1 MNSSKLI
8 QQCIQNQQ
16 KHQTYSPEDAILL
29 IDEVKN
35 FTFTD
40 VKKKEVLIQSG
51 KAHYSSMLSKEA
63 LPTEMQMEV
72 FHASLERYKDKIADG
87 VMYLAKEF
95 EIKRKELG
103 YDEIVI
109 VSLIRA
115 GLPLGANIQ
124 RYLRKEGVKSVHY
137 GISII
142 RDKGID
148 AVAMKAIMRE
158 HPNAFITFVDGW
170 IGKGAITRQL
180 KKSCQQLGLQC
191 YLYTLS
197 DPTNDLTNDA
207 PYSQDWLIPFGILGS
222 VVSGLLSRTVYQETP
237 RLHGAIY
244 YDTLEYK
251 ATDVTAYYLDVIE
264 QAIKERKEQFNAWYG
279 SENKPVK
286 VLQGNDEPIGVAPR
300 YTEGNILSLCRFIME
315 HHNVAK
321 INNIKPSIA
330 EATRA
335 VLRRVP
341 EKVLVANKQD
351 PDVALL
357 LDLCKRND
365 VVVEEFN
372 TTPYRAITIIK
383 NS

>member
-40 VKKKEVLIQSG
+40 VKKKETLIQSG

-222 VVSGLLSRTVYQETP
+222 VVSGLLSRTIYQETP

-286 VLQGNDEPIGVAPR
+286 VLQGNDEPIGVVPR

>member
-40 VKKKEVLIQSG
+40 VKKKETLIQSG

-124 RYLRKEGVKSVHY
+124 RCLRKEGVKSVHY

-158 HPNAFITFVDGW
+158 HQNAFITFVDGW

-222 VVSGLLSRTVYQETP
+222 VVSGLLSRTIYQETP

-251 ATDVTAYYLDVIE
+251 ATDVTAYYLDMIE

-300 YTEGNILSLCRFIME
+300 YTEGNILSLCQFIME